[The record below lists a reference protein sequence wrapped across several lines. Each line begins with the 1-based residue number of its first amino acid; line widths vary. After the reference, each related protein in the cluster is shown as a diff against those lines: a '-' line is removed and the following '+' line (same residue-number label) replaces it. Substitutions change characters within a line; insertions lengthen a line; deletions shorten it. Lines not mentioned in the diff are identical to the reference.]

1 MNGEGFD
8 VKVSDGQSVKKGELL
23 MDFDLKKVSE
33 MAKSTASVMVFTNLG
48 EDNTIEV
55 VKLGEVKPEETVIR
69 LK

>member
-23 MDFDLKKVSE
+23 MDFDLEKVAKE
-33 MAKSTASVMVFTNLG
+33 AKSTASVMVFTNLC

-55 VKLGEVKPEETVIR
+55 VKLGEVKPEELV
-69 LK
+69 LKLK